1 MAFWTSAVPEHL
13 KQRICNQSA
22 IDTFVSDSALSVP
35 YPSISAT
42 KLGAVVKKIE
52 EYRTHAAECLSLSRR
67 TDSDEEK
74 AQLEKMAEVWEAL
87 AQYREAS
94 KRTE

>member
-1 MAFWTSAVPEHL
+1 
-13 KQRICNQSA
+13 
-22 IDTFVSDSALSVP
+22 VP
-35 YPSISAT
+35 YSSIGAPQS
-42 KLGAVVKKIE
+42 GAVVKKIE

-94 KRTE
+94 KRTD

>member
-1 MAFWTSAVPEHL
+1 M
-13 KQRICNQSA
+13 
-22 IDTFVSDSALSVP
+22 
-35 YPSISAT
+35 
-42 KLGAVVKKIE
+42 KKVE
-52 EYRTHAAECLSLSRR
+52 EYRTHAAECLSLSRT

-94 KRTE
+94 HQTE